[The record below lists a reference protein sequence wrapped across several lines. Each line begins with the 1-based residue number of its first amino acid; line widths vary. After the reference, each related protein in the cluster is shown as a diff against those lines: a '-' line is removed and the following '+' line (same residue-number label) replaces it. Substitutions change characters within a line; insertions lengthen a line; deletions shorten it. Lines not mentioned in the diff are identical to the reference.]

1 MTSHLGLMILFAAF
15 VAPVFA
21 ALHRDDLASAKRFA
35 LRLFL
40 ALVGGAFVFSWLLY
54 IIFG

>member
-21 ALHRDDLASAKRFA
+21 ALHRDDWESAKRFA

-40 ALVGGAFVFSWLLY
+40 LLLGGAFLLSWLLY
-54 IIFG
+54 LIFG

>member
-21 ALHRDDLASAKRFA
+21 ALHRDDLASAKKFA
-35 LRLFL
+35 ARLFL
-40 ALVGGAFVFSWLLY
+40 ALVGGAFIFSWLLY
-54 IIFG
+54 LVFG

>member
-21 ALHRDDLASAKRFA
+21 ALHRDDWESAKRFA

-40 ALVGGAFVFSWLLY
+40 LLMGGAFLLSWLLY
-54 IIFG
+54 LIFG

>member
-15 VAPVFA
+15 VSPVFA
-21 ALHRDDLASAKRFA
+21 ALHRDDLASAKPFA
-35 LRLFL
+35 LRLFA

-54 IIFG
+54 LVFG